1 MRTFTITVTPVNDAP
16 SFVAGGD
23 VTVGEDAGAETV
35 AGWATAISAGP
46 ADESGQTLSFQVSND
61 DNGLFAVQ
69 PALSA
74 AGAPSFTVAA
84 DANGQALVSVFLRD
98 DGGVAD
104 GGDDTSLIRTF
115 TITVT
120 PVNDQPGAVA
130 GSDTVTEDAASLA
143 VDLRVLVADVETA
156 DANLS
161 YAIVS
166 GPTVAAGVLTATGT
180 NGVFSFA
187 PAPDFNGSASFT
199 YQVSDRGDPD
209 GCAPGP
215 GCAAALTSAVRT
227 FAITVAAA
235 NDAPTVAAV
244 PAGVSVLEDGS
255 AASVQIDGV
264 DVETAA
270 ADLLVTVTQVPAK
283 GTLRRVGSC

>member
-1 MRTFTITVTPVNDAP
+1 M
-16 SFVAGGD
+16 
-23 VTVGEDAGAETV
+23 
-35 AGWATAISAGP
+35 
-46 ADESGQTLSFQVSND
+46 
-61 DNGLFAVQ
+61 Q

-74 AGAPSFTVAA
+74 AGVLSFTVAA

-235 NDAPTVAAV
+235 NDAPTATDGADTVT
-244 PAGVSVLEDGS
+244 ED
-255 AASVQIDGV
+255 AASLAVDLRV
-264 DVETAA
+264 LVADVETADANLSYAIVSGPAVA
-270 ADLLVTVTQVPAK
+270 AGVLTATGTNGVFSFAPAPDFNGSASFTYQVTDRAIPTTAAPPARPA
-283 GTLRRVGSC
+283 RRP